1 MKKKMISG
9 ISVVLGLS
17 ISILTGCQQAGDS
30 VKAPIEHEN
39 QSASHEEST
48 NGQQTTTPPPQSG
61 STSAPVNPTPE
72 KTSLGKVTAVRI
84 ADFQSGWIGGDG
96 WIAKTEDGGSRWN
109 LQYEPKG
116 TVKQLFALSN
126 RQAWAVV
133 AKNAEAQS
141 ELSLIRTEDEGK
153 HWSVVGEMPTHDFL
167 HFVSDQEAFN
177 GRWGTTNGGKTW
189 TKLPVPPNMIGE
201 PYFHDRAVGWAVTK
215 GQDAFQVQRTMD
227 GGKSWSVVMT
237 KKSASLVNGVLI
249 RSAGPQDAWI
259 ECIGDTGMT
268 QTSYSLFHTADGGKT
283 WQTVIAKSTAGA
295 GPAPGFPMDYQ
306 NGPDI
311 GGSSPGPLYVI
322 NSKEAF
328 MGAQCMACDK
338 PNTIGWT
345 LDGGK
350 TLGKGTVSLEG
361 YGEEL
366 LAFADAKHGW
376 WFVTD
381 HEKPSMM
388 YATSDGGKH
397 WNLVHTFDPPKK
409 Q

>member
-1 MKKKMISG
+1 MKKKTIG
-9 ISVVLGLS
+9 RIFVVLGLS
-17 ISILTGCQQAGDS
+17 ISILTGCQQTGDS
-30 VKAPIEHEN
+30 EKQPTKQEE
-39 QSASHEEST
+39 QSASHEDGA
-48 NGQQTTTPPPQSG
+48 NRQQTATTTPPSSASSPQDQ
-61 STSAPVNPTPE
+61 AQE
-72 KTSLGKVTAVRI
+72 KVSLGKVTAVRI

-96 WIAKTEDGGSRWN
+96 WIAKTDDGGNRWKV
-109 LQYEPKG
+109 QYQPKG
-116 TVKQLFALSN
+116 IVKQLFALNN

-133 AKNAEAQS
+133 AKSAEVQS
-141 ELSLIRTEDEGK
+141 ALSLIRTEDEGQN
-153 HWSVVGEMPTHDFL
+153 WSVVGEMPNQDFL
-167 HFVSDQEAFN
+167 HFISGQEAFS
-177 GRWGTTNGGKTW
+177 GRWSTTNGGKTW
-189 TKLPVPPNMIGE
+189 TKLPVPPGTVGE
-201 PYFHDRAVGWAVTK
+201 PYFHDRSVGWAVTK
-215 GQDAFQVQRTMD
+215 GQDAFQVQRTID
-227 GGKSWSVVMT
+227 GGKSWSVVMS
-237 KKSASLVNGVLI
+237 KKTVSPVNGVLI

-268 QTSYSLFHTADGGKT
+268 QTSYSLFHTADGGKS

-295 GPAPGFPMDYQ
+295 GPAPGFPMDYK

-350 TLGKGTVSLEG
+350 TLGKGTISLEG

-381 HEKPSMM
+381 HEKPSLM